1 MNELALE
8 GPEACGVF
16 GRMDQATFDRLLGL
30 VTPIIRRKDTRFR
43 EAIPAGERLAV
54 TLMFLATGKR
64 Q

>member
-1 MNELALE
+1 
-8 GPEACGVF
+8 
-16 GRMDQATFDRLLGL
+16 MDQATFDRLLGL
-30 VTPIIRRKDTRFR
+30 VTPIFRRKDTRFR